1 MMDMKKVCTMM
12 LAAALALTGAA
23 QAEVLFEFSAG
34 SAVTGSSAQG
44 AENAVAADWNYP
56 ISREILADPDGVLV
70 LANKDHL
77 LEKSYPDPSTLVTA
91 TVRKA
96 SSSKMQARDVAY
108 AALEKM
114 FTEAEAQGIRLYL
127 KSAYR
132 SYRTQEVMH
141 YNRVQSMGYD
151 DGMVQAAG
159 ASDHQTGMGFDIVSK
174 SWTDRKMNRDFAKT
188 EEGQW
193 MAAHCA
199 EYGFI
204 IRYLDGKEDV
214 TGIYY
219 EPWHLRYVGVEVA
232 TYMMANNL
240 TLEEFTEEY
249 QRALA
254 AYESGESW
262 DAPLEPEPVP
272 TFGDET
278 DAFTF

>member
-1 MMDMKKVCTMM
+1 MMDMKKVCAMM
-12 LAAALALTGAA
+12 LTAALALTGAA
-23 QAEVLFEFSAG
+23 QAEELFEFSAG
-34 SAVTGSSAQG
+34 SVVTGSSAQG
-44 AENAVAADWNYP
+44 AENTTAADWNYP

-70 LANKDHL
+70 LTNKDHL
-77 LEKSYPDPSTLVTA
+77 LEKSYPDSSTLVTA

-96 SSSKMQARDVAY
+96 SSAKMQARDVAY

-114 FTEAEAQGIRLYL
+114 FAEAEAQGIRLYL

-254 AYESGESW
+254 AYEAGESW
-262 DAPLEPEPVP
+262 DAPLEPAPVP